1 MMEYNYICLEKK
13 IIHKERDGWFDWT
26 KKDIYLFA
34 RENNGLN
41 KYIFIVDFGERK
53 IIIIKKYYYYY

>member
-1 MMEYNYICLEKK
+1 MVDLIGQEKIYIY
-13 IIHKERDGWFDWT
+13 D
-26 KKDIYLFA
+26 
-34 RENNGLN
+34 GLN

>member
-1 MMEYNYICLEKK
+1 MFGKEDNPWGERCLIWLDEKY
-13 IIHKERDGWFDWT
+13 
-26 KKDIYLFA
+26 IYLFI

>member
-1 MMEYNYICLEKK
+1 MVDLIGRKRYIF
-13 IIHKERDGWFDWT
+13 I
-26 KKDIYLFA
+26 

>member
-13 IIHKERDGWFDWT
+13 IIHEERDRLIWLDE
-26 KKDIYLFA
+26 KDIYLFI